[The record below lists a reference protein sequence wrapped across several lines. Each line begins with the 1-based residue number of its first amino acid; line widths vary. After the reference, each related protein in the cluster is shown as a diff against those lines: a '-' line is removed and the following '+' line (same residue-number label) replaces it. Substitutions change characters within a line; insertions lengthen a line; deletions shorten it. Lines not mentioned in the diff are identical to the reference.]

1 MKLYVT
7 EKLFSFHNRFYVKD
21 INGNDV
27 YEISS
32 KAISFGDKTTIKNML
47 GEEIAYIEQ
56 QLFHFMPNYN
66 IYMNNRLVCNI
77 SKKFQLFKND
87 YILDNGFRV
96 EGEFLM
102 LDFSIYDQ
110 TNNEIGHIK
119 RNFISIG
126 DKYEIEIKDSKD
138 CYLILAIIVAIAN
151 DVNRKQRSN
160 NN

>member
-1 MKLYVT
+1 
-7 EKLFSFHNRFYVKD
+7 
-21 INGNDV
+21 
-27 YEISS
+27 
-32 KAISFGDKTTIKNML
+32 
-47 GEEIAYIEQ
+47 
-56 QLFHFMPNYN
+56 
-66 IYMNNRLVCNI
+66 MNNRLVCNI